1 MGRVLVAQIVGLG
14 PSQTEGVAVD
24 AVDPNE
30 RGRGKQPAGG
40 RPELRKLHVGHRR
53 EPITTRDG
61 AGDGAPGRG

>member
-1 MGRVLVAQIVGLG
+1 MGRVLAAQIVGLG
-14 PSQTEGVAVD
+14 PSETEGVVVD
-24 AVDPNE
+24 AGE

-61 AGDGAPGRG
+61 AGAGAPGKR